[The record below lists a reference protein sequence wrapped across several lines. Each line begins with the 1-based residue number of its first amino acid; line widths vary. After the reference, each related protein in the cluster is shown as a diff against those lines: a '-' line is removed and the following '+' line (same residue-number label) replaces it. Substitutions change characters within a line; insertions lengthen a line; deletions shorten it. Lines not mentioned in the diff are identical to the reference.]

1 MTWTTP
7 ADIRAKVRK
16 LWDRGDVLAGMIG
29 AEHPFPLRLPLKR
42 PTSDELSARFD
53 EVRAWVRN
61 LRGLPHCRLEMRAID
76 HRVLGPNTV
85 PQAVWID
92 SLDNAI
98 RLAGKT
104 RDAARFTALCAQ
116 TEGFPFLSPWLIKR
130 PLRAL
135 DLAEDWPRILIF
147 VDWLRRNP
155 RPGVYLR
162 QVDQPGLH
170 TKFIETHRG
179 VLTELLDLALP
190 AEAIDQTA
198 TGVAQFARRYG
209 FLDKPWRVRLRL
221 LDPALC
227 PWPDGGTPDLTVDR
241 DHLAR
246 MPLAPRTVF
255 ITENEINFLAFPPVP
270 GSLIIFGGGYGFEM
284 LDGLEWLE
292 RARTFYWGDIDTH
305 GFAILDELRTHC
317 PQVRSFLM
325 DRTTLLTF
333 EAQWGQE
340 EKQTRRDLSRLTP
353 EESVLYDD
361 LRDNRI
367 RANLRLEQERI
378 GFAWV
383 RKALARLD
391 LS

>member
-1 MTWTTP
+1 MSWTTP
-7 ADIRAKVRK
+7 ADIRARARAM
-16 LWDRGDVLAGMIG
+16 WDRGELLAALIA
-29 AEHPFPLRLPLKR
+29 AETPFPLRIPLKR
-42 PTSDELSARFD
+42 PKSGELDARFD
-53 EVRAWVRN
+53 EVRAWIRD
-61 LRGLPHCRLEMRAID
+61 LRALPHCRLEMREID
-76 HRVLGPNTV
+76 HRVLGANTV

-92 SLDNAI
+92 SLDDAI

-135 DLAEDWPRILIF
+135 DLAEDWPRLLAF

-170 TKFIETHRG
+170 TKFIEAHRG
-179 VLTELLDLALP
+179 VLAELLDLALP
-190 AEAIDQTA
+190 AEAIDQNA
-198 TGVAQFARRYG
+198 TGVAHFARRYG
-209 FLDKPWRVRLRL
+209 FLDKPLRVRLRL
-221 LDPALC
+221 LDPELC
-227 PWPDGGTPDLTVDR
+227 PWPGGGAPDLTVDR

-284 LDGLEWLE
+284 LDGLAWLE
-292 RARTFYWGDIDTH
+292 RARVFYWGDIDTH
-305 GFAILDELRTHC
+305 GFAILDELRAHC
-317 PQVRSFLM
+317 PRARSFLM
-325 DRTTLLTF
+325 GRDTLLGC
-333 EAQWGQE
+333 EACWGRE
-340 EKQTRRDLSRLTP
+340 EKQTARDLPRLTP
-353 EESVLYDD
+353 EEAALYNE
-361 LRDNRI
+361 LRDNRR

-378 GFAWV
+378 GFDRV
-383 RKALARLD
+383 RDALARLGA
-391 LS
+391 

>member
-1 MTWTTP
+1 MSWTAA
-7 ADIRAKVRK
+7 ADIRARARAM
-16 LWDRGDVLAGMIG
+16 WDRGELLA
-29 AEHPFPLRLPLKR
+29 ALVATETPFPLRIPLKR
-42 PTSDELSARFD
+42 PKNGELDARFD
-53 EVRAWVRN
+53 EVRTWIRD
-61 LRGLPHCRLEMRAID
+61 LRALPHCRLEMREIV
-76 HRVLGPNTV
+76 HRVLGANTV

-116 TEGFPFLSPWLIKR
+116 TEGVPFLSPLLIKR

-135 DLAEDWPRILIF
+135 DLAEDWPHILIF

-170 TKFIETHRG
+170 TKFIEAHRG
-179 VLTELLDLALP
+179 VLAELLDLALP
-190 AEAIDQTA
+190 AEAIDQNA
-198 TGVAQFARRYG
+198 TGVAHFARRYG
-209 FLDKPWRVRLRL
+209 FLDKPVRVRLRL

-292 RARTFYWGDIDTH
+292 RARVFYWGDIDTH
-305 GFAILDELRTHC
+305 GFAILDELRAHY
-317 PQVRSFLM
+317 PRARSFLM
-325 DRTTLLTF
+325 DRATLLGC
-333 EAQWGQE
+333 EACWGRE
-340 EKQTRRDLSRLTP
+340 EKQTARDLPRLTP
-353 EESVLYDD
+353 EEAALYNE
-361 LRDNRI
+361 LRDNRL

-378 GFAWV
+378 GFDLV
-383 RKALARLD
+383 RDALNRLD
-391 LS
+391 A